1 MTYKLLLLAIAPAL
15 AICLF
20 IYFKDKHEKE
30 PLKLLLIS
38 FFLGVISVIPT
49 LILSKVGEMIFNF
62 DAFSNS
68 IIFSFASCF
77 IGIGLVEEYS
87 KFIFVRYYTYK
98 KKDFNEPFDGIVYCV
113 MVSMGFATLENILY
127 VYKGGESVAWLRMF
141 TAVPMHAVF
150 AVFMG
155 YFIGVQKFYNK
166 KNFAIIGLLIASLI
180 HGIYDFVLM
189 YPDLNAGIKILGFLA
204 CIILGIRYS
213 LKAMKIH
220 QEQSPFK

>member
-1 MTYKLLLLAIAPAL
+1 M
-15 AICLF
+15 
-20 IYFKDKHEKE
+20 
-30 PLKLLLIS
+30 
-38 FFLGVISVIPT
+38 IPT
-49 LILSKVGEMIFNF
+49 LILSKVGETIFDF
-62 DAFSNS
+62 DSYSNS
-68 IIFSFASCF
+68 ILFSFVSCF

-127 VYKGGESVAWLRMF
+127 VYKGGESVAWMRMF

-150 AVFMG
+150 AIFMG
-155 YFIGVQKFYNK
+155 YFMGIQKFYNK
-166 KNFAIIGLLIASLI
+166 KNFAIIGLLIAALI

-189 YPDLNAGIKILGFLA
+189 YPDFNAGIKILGFLA
-204 CIILGIRYS
+204 CIVLGIRHS